1 MFSAVTTKSS
11 ADAVFDQV
19 VGEIVGGSLAPGST
33 LPGERELA
41 SQLAVSR
48 SVVREALQRL
58 SQSGLIEIRQGGATR
73 VLDYQRATDLN
84 LLSRL
89 LINPDSTINVQVVR
103 SILETR
109 ISIGSDAARL
119 CASRATD
126 GIGEQ
131 LGQFVDL
138 IEATDDMTAKQEI
151 DLEFWEAVVAGSG
164 NIVYRLAYNGMAATY
179 RPILDVIT
187 AVVEPELTDLRP
199 HRRLVRAITRS
210 DATGARRAALEILE
224 SSNAQ
229 WDDLLQA
236 IELGED

>member
-1 MFSAVTTKSS
+1 MFSAVATKRS

-19 VGEIVGGSLAPGST
+19 VGEIVGGTLAPGSA

-58 SQSGLIEIRQGGATR
+58 AQSGLIEIRQGGATR
-73 VLDYQRATDLN
+73 VRDYQQATDLN

-89 LINPDSTINVQVVR
+89 IINPDSTINVDVIR

-119 CASRATD
+119 CATRAPQESVAEMYELVGAID
-126 GIGEQ
+126 
-131 LGQFVDL
+131 
-138 IEATDDMTAKQEI
+138 ATDDIVAKQEL

-164 NIVYRLAYNGMAATY
+164 NIVYRIAYNGMAATY
-179 RPILDVIT
+179 RPVLDVIT
-187 AVVEPELTDLRP
+187 AVVEPELADLKP
-199 HRRLVRAITRS
+199 HRRMVRAIERG
-210 DATGARRAALEILE
+210 DEQAARRSALDVLQ
-224 SSNAQ
+224 SSHQQ
-229 WDDLLQA
+229 WEDLLQS
-236 IELGED
+236 IERGDP